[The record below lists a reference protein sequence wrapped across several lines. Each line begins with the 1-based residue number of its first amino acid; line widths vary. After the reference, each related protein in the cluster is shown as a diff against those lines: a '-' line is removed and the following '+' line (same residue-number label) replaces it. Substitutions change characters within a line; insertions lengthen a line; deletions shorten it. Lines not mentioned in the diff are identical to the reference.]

1 MTRDAQSVAWAINE
15 HGVVVGRSDV
25 DELETRRRSHG
36 FQTHGFAW
44 LGGRMIDLGTLG
56 GDNSDTAAINNRN
69 QIVGW
74 ADKRR
79 RTHAVLWT
87 PR

>member
-1 MTRDAQSVAWAINE
+1 
-15 HGVVVGRSDV
+15 
-25 DELETRRRSHG
+25 
-36 FQTHGFAW
+36 
-44 LGGRMIDLGTLG
+44 MIDLGTLG